1 MMATNRKLKLL
12 CLHGYRQ
19 DTDSFKDK
27 IGGFKK
33 SIKGT
38 TELVFLNAPHE
49 ISPESCISNTENGVS
64 ILKGGRSWWFCDE
77 SNDFN
82 SRTECEKAN
91 GFESSVNA
99 INEAFKTQGPFDG
112 ILGFSQGGA
121 MAALICALKEHQAF
135 MHDFHF
141 VVLIAG
147 FQSRS
152 KCHQYLYTK
161 PMNIQSLH
169 IIGENDSCI
178 SKDRSE
184 VLIPLFKSSSV
195 VYHDGGHFIPSK
207 SNVKNEYL
215 PFFKNMYCF
224 INNSSN

>member
-1 MMATNRKLKLL
+1 MEYRLSEYSPTERKVDDREGQCRAHDSQYYQKLPNSEADLHFHFPELRRSEGMMATNRKLKLL

-19 DTDSFKDK
+19 DADSFKDK

-33 SIKGT
+33 SIKGV
-38 TELVFLNAPHE
+38 TELG
-49 ISPESCISNTENGVS
+49 C
-64 ILKGGRSWWFCDE
+64 SWWFCDE

-82 SRTECEKAN
+82 SRTECEEAN

-121 MAALICALKEHQAF
+121 MAALICSLKEHQ
-135 MHDFHF
+135 
-141 VVLIAG
+141 
-147 FQSRS
+147 
-152 KCHQYLYTK
+152 
-161 PMNIQSLH
+161 
-169 IIGENDSCI
+169 
-178 SKDRSE
+178 DRSE

-224 INNSSN
+224 INNLSN